1 MIFQYISATALR
13 AVVAFIGRWPLS
25 IGDAALFLAGRRQG
39 CHHMPTTKPR
49 LKEAM
54 SNTPCRFA
62 SVAALL
68 LASSLAVAAPAV
80 ILAERPAP
88 VCGESGWV
96 APEGKRLKAVD
107 IDAVVASALASDVV
121 LLGEQHSDEDHHRWQ
136 LQMLAALHARRPDM
150 VIGFEMFPRRVQAAL
165 DQWVAGQLTVGE
177 FLERTEWAE
186 VWRHPPHIYL
196 PLFEFARINRIPM
209 LALNV
214 DRKLTRAVTEKGW
227 AGVAP
232 AEREGVGRPAPA
244 TPPYLRFLRDIHRL
258 HAEPRNKAGGRPET
272 PFDNFLDT
280 QLTWDRAMAEAL
292 ASRLQAADG
301 RRPPLAVGIMGSGHI
316 RFGHGVPHQLRDL
329 GVRRIATLLPVSGKA
344 ECQDLQAGI
353 ADAAFLLPDKPHA
366 APEPPR
372 LGVTLEDGEKSVRI
386 VDIMP
391 GSLAERSGLR
401 AGDRIV
407 ELAGKPVTGTGEA
420 IAAIQRQP
428 PGTWLPLRVLRQEGA
443 VELVIRFPARP

>member
-1 MIFQYISATALR
+1 MLTAK
-13 AVVAFIGRWPLS
+13 
-25 IGDAALFLAGRRQG
+25 AL
-39 CHHMPTTKPR
+39 
-49 LKEAM
+49 LKEPM

-62 SVAALL
+62 AVAALL
-68 LASSLAVAAPAV
+68 AGTSLAAAAPAV
-80 ILAERPAP
+80 ILPERPAA
-88 VCGESGWV
+88 VCGDSGWV
-96 APEGKRLKAVD
+96 VPEGKRLKAAD
-107 IDAVVASALASDVV
+107 IDAVVANALTDEVV

-136 LQMLAALHARRPDM
+136 LQILAALHAQRPDM

-165 DQWVAGQLTVGE
+165 DQWVAGQLTVRE
-177 FLERTEWAE
+177 FLDRAEWSR
-186 VWRHPPHIYL
+186 VWRYPPHIYL
-196 PLFEFARINRIPM
+196 PLFEFARLNRIPM

-214 DRKLTRAVTEKGW
+214 DQKLTRAVTEKGW
-227 AGVAP
+227 AGVPP

-244 TPPYLRFLRDIHRL
+244 TPPYLRFLRDMHRL
-258 HAEPRNKAGGRPET
+258 HAETRKQPGSRPET

-301 RRPPLAVGIMGSGHI
+301 RHPPLVVGIMGSGHI

-353 ADAAFLLPDKPHA
+353 ADAAFLLPGKPHT

-407 ELAGKPVTGTGEA
+407 ELAGKAVTGTGEA

-428 PGTWLPLRVLRQEGA
+428 PGTWLPLRVQRPEGA